1 MQTFD
6 MYPYSQATV
15 QADVHIGELT
25 SSMTFLFLIE
35 QYSGNAKLKK
45 LEWND
50 QRKPVNLN
58 INNNEY
64 IIRTCLLCKPR
75 CHVLRIICCVTRG
88 QVLFWEISGRSS
100 LQASRNSV
108 TMPNLIS
115 KMVKNV
121 IPILLG
127 LNNTADM
134 TCRISSNESVS
145 ISERKND
152 VLYLKTLE
160 SRE

>member
-1 MQTFD
+1 M
-6 MYPYSQATV
+6 
-15 QADVHIGELT
+15 
-25 SSMTFLFLIE
+25 
-35 QYSGNAKLKK
+35 
-45 LEWND
+45 
-50 QRKPVNLN
+50 
-58 INNNEY
+58 
-64 IIRTCLLCKPR
+64 
-75 CHVLRIICCVTRG
+75 TRG

-152 VLYLKTLE
+152 ELYLKTLE